1 MDDTWKAVSHG
12 HYGVLFR
19 FDAGCLKFFDD
30 TPSVAMPHTLNN
42 PQDLNA
48 DYLMIRFP
56 VETLISWNAF

>member
-1 MDDTWKAVSHG
+1 MKSCVTWA
-12 HYGVLFR
+12 LR
-19 FDAGCLKFFDD
+19 CLDAECLKFFDD

-56 VETLISWNAF
+56 VEALIS